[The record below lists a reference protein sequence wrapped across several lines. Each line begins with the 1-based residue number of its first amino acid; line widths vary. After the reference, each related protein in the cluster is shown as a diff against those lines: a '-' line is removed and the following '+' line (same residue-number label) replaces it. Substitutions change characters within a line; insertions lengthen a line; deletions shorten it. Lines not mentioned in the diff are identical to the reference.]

1 MTLSIPPYSTLHDRI
16 QAVLS
21 KDKNASAAFV
31 VALISHGSS
40 ILSHDS
46 ADPVKGLT
54 KSHCRPDCPSI
65 PLNVSPHDLVFFNSS
80 EEALKNNF
88 KPCLECHPDV
98 PVQINL
104 SLIQSTVNAVN
115 ASLNID
121 ICTDSTN
128 EYDSSSSPLTSSIY
142 KSFKSSITSSKSFV
156 TSSDCAV
163 TSLPSS
169 PEDLSHDSY
178 HRRAPSMITPS
189 VSHKNGSADFWD
201 SKPRRASI
209 ANGYIHAV
217 AAAVNDYNDMEGHK
231 SPPSKICPLNQ
242 AQSSPAQFF
251 SISNPNTSFPRARH
265 ISRPSR
271 HSDSSIKRKNDRQS
285 RGEGEHARLVNEACM
300 HIAAA
305 AAAAAAQAATEEG
318 TALES
323 STGRRRSPSMAR
335 SSSTDP
341 ARHSFKPQR
350 KKRRGGILGFKELAA
365 KAGLSPWHFHRV
377 FRSVTGLTPK
387 AYGDACWNT
396 VTNLPLEELL
406 KEKTSEV
413 TVSSP
418 IKSGRAKT
426 VTSAEPTSPLQISNN
441 TQRSIPASI
450 ASPIT
455 STPAATSP
463 MAQTSKPVV
472 QSTPAEITFPGPN
485 LAASVNAQAT
495 HDRTQLSIN
504 LSFAIDDPSFEN
516 VQTWPEVNSLNVL
529 QEIPNIENIPAV
541 SQVGESII
549 SSLEPPLYMMNLAKP
564 CTSVDSVS
572 SSATDQLANFS
583 SSFVQPGF
591 TPAHV
596 NTSTTPVSHFPSSD
610 SALIS
615 SMSAPQQS
623 SPITSP
629 TTISGTSHMNIDGF
643 YELSNDFSALE
654 NLISPNGPDF
664 MAELPASDS
673 TPGFPIP
680 ELDIDLG
687 HSQTPQ
693 TMETSLDTPVFDEN
707 NFHLDNFI
715 LDDSKT
721 DRMGLNSLDI
731 CMFGNS
737 TVPPPCLFFDT
748 NASANAR
755 HNVMGSTISANQFLS
770 LPTNG
775 ANTPIMLDDTLTAG
789 FY

>member
-1 MTLSIPPYSTLHDRI
+1 MTLEIPTYSSLHDRI

-31 VALISHGSS
+31 VALVSHGSS

-88 KPCLECHPDV
+88 KPCLQCHPDV
-98 PVQINL
+98 PVQINP
-104 SLIQSTVNAVN
+104 SLIQNTVNAVN

-121 ICTDSTN
+121 IRNDS
-128 EYDSSSSPLTSSIY
+128 EYEPSSSSPLSSSIY
-142 KSFKSSITSSKSFV
+142 KPFNSSITSSKSFV
-156 TSSDCAV
+156 TSPDCAV
-163 TSLPSS
+163 TSSPSS

-178 HRRAPSMITPS
+178 HHRAPSMITPP
-189 VSHKNGSADFWD
+189 VSHKNDSDFWD

-209 ANGYIHAV
+209 ANGHIHAV
-217 AAAVNDYNDMEGHK
+217 ATAVNDYNDMEGHK
-231 SPPSKICPLNQ
+231 SPPFKICPLNQ
-242 AQSSPAQFF
+242 AQSPRSSP
-251 SISNPNTSFPRARH
+251 SMSSPTSRH
-265 ISRPSR
+265 LSRPSR
-271 HSDSSIKRKNDRQS
+271 HSDFSIKRKDDRQS

-318 TALES
+318 AALES
-323 STGRRRSPSMAR
+323 STSRRRSSSMAR
-335 SSSTDP
+335 SSSIDP
-341 ARHSFKPQR
+341 ARHPFKPQR

-406 KEKTSEV
+406 KKKNSEA
-413 TVSSP
+413 TFSSSP
-418 IKSGRAKT
+418 IKPARAKT
-426 VTSAEPTSPLQISNN
+426 VTSAMPTSPLQTSNKN
-441 TQRSIPASI
+441 TRRSIPVS

-455 STPAATSP
+455 PAAPSP
-463 MAQTSKPVV
+463 MAQTSNPAGV
-472 QSTPAEITFPGPN
+472 QSSPTEINFPGPN
-485 LAASVNAQAT
+485 LAASVNAQAA
-495 HDRTQLSIN
+495 HDRAQSSIN
-504 LSFAIDDPSFEN
+504 LPFAIHEPSFEN
-516 VQTWPEVNSLNVL
+516 VQTWPEVNSLDVL
-529 QEIPNIENIPAV
+529 HEIPNIDSIPAV

-549 SSLEPPLYMMNLAKP
+549 SSLEPHMYMMNLAKP
-564 CTSVDSVS
+564 CTSVDPVS
-572 SSATDQLANFS
+572 SSATADQVADFS
-583 SSFVQPGF
+583 PSFVQPGF

-596 NTSTTPVSHFPSSD
+596 NTSTAPVSLLPCTD

-615 SMSAPQQS
+615 MNAPQQS

-629 TTISGTSHMNIDGF
+629 PAVSGPSHVNVDGF
-643 YELSNDFSALE
+643 YELSTDFNALD
-654 NLISPNGPDF
+654 NLISSNGPDV
-664 MAELPASDS
+664 MSELPASAS

-693 TMETSLDTPVFDEN
+693 AMEISLDTPIFDESN

-721 DRMGLNSLDI
+721 DRMGLNSLD
-731 CMFGNS
+731 MLGNS
-737 TVPPPCLFFDT
+737 TVLPPSLFFDT
-748 NASANAR
+748 NTSTNSR
-755 HNVMGSTISANQFLS
+755 HNVMGMTMSANQFLS